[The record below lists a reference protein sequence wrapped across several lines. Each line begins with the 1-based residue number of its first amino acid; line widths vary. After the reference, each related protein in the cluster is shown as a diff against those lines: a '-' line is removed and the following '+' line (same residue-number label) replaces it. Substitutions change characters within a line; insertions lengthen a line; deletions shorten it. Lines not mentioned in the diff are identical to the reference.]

1 LPIFGSRFA
10 ETSAGHAP
18 SPLIWISLWQLDLS
32 GPRPTN
38 PGAERKIGGSAVFK
52 MRCAMLL
59 VGTAAFLAD
68 HEAACA
74 QETQIASAEPNLSNL
89 SIEELAQLNV
99 RSASKRDEPLSEAP
113 TALYV
118 ITGEEITDSAATSLS
133 EALRLAPNLEVQQVD
148 ARQYAITARGF
159 NSVQTSNKL
168 LVLMD
173 GRSIY
178 STLASSV
185 FWELHNRL
193 VEDIQQIE
201 VISGP
206 GGTLYGANAV
216 NGVVS
221 FITRD
226 AGDTLGVLARVT
238 AGDEERT
245 LGARVGLPIGA
256 NGAVRFYGHWFDRDD
271 LPPGP
276 GPDVN
281 DHFRGWQAGFRS
293 DFETSADHFTLQGD
307 IFDTDTGALPGDGD
321 HGHNLLARWSRDLS
335 SHSSF
340 RIQAYY
346 DYFKRRVLLVHDSL
360 ETIDLDAQY
369 SFDTGA
375 HEIVVGGGV
384 RTTLDEFVNNLNN
397 FQLDPPSRR
406 LWFFNLFAQDRIAIS
421 PALSLIL
428 GFKAERTTFTGIE
441 LLPNV
446 RLAWHPDD
454 RNLLWA
460 AVSRAIRTPSR
471 IDRQLVNL
479 PLLAPADDFVSEKL
493 IAFEAGYRGQPT
505 NWTTLSVSLFYNVYD
520 DIRTTEFTGNPLP
533 VRLRNGL
540 HGHTYGL
547 EAWSSSQL
555 TPWWRL
561 SVGLSTLWK
570 HFELEPGRT
579 DLAARDSLG
588 HDPNYQLFAR
598 SQFDFTERLSLNA
611 GLRWIGE
618 IDANPGVGDYV
629 EADARLAYRLT
640 DNLELYVAGRNL
652 LHRSHAES
660 DDPQRAQLPQRSLYG
675 GARVTF

>member
-1 LPIFGSRFA
+1 M
-10 ETSAGHAP
+10 
-18 SPLIWISLWQLDLS
+18 
-32 GPRPTN
+32 
-38 PGAERKIGGSAVFK
+38 GGSAVFK
-52 MRCAMLL
+52 IRYAMLL
-59 VGTAAFLAD
+59 VGTAVLLAD
-68 HEAACA
+68 YEAACA

-118 ITGEEITDSAATSLS
+118 ITGDEITDSAVTSLS

-159 NSVQTSNKL
+159 NSVETSNKL

-178 STLASSV
+178 SVLASSV
-185 FWELHNRL
+185 FWELHNPL
-193 VEDIQQIE
+193 VDDIQQIE

-226 AGDTLGVLARVT
+226 ASDTLGVLARAT

-245 LGARVGLPIGA
+245 LGARVGVPIGA
-256 NGAVRFYGHWFDRDD
+256 NGAVRFYGSWFDRED
-271 LPPGP
+271 LPQGA
-276 GPDVN
+276 GPDIN

-293 DFETSADHFTLQGD
+293 DFTTAADHLTFQGD
-307 IFDTDTGALPGDGD
+307 IFDTDASSLPRDGD
-321 HGHNLLARWSRDLS
+321 HGYNLLARWGHDLS
-335 SHSSF
+335 PRSAL
-340 RIQAYY
+340 RVQAYY
-346 DYFKRRVLLVHDSL
+346 DYFRRRFLLVHDSL
-360 ETIDLDAQY
+360 ETVDLDVQY
-369 SFDTGA
+369 SLETGPHA
-375 HEIVVGGGV
+375 LVVGGGA
-384 RTTLDEFVNNLNN
+384 RTTRDEFINNLNA
-397 FQLDPPSRR
+397 FQLDPQSRS
-406 LWFFNLFAQDRIAIS
+406 LWFFNLFAQDRITLS

-428 GFKAERTTFTGIE
+428 GLKAERTTFTGIQ

-446 RLAWHPDD
+446 RLAWQPNY
-454 RNLLWA
+454 RNMLWA

-471 IDRQLVNL
+471 IDRQLANL
-479 PLLAPADDFVSEKL
+479 PFLAPADDFVSEKL

-505 NWTTLSVSLFYNVYD
+505 PWTTLSVSLFFNLYD
-520 DIRTTEFTGNPLP
+520 DIRTTEFTGNPFP
-533 VRLRNGL
+533 IKLRNGL
-540 HGHTYGL
+540 QGHTYGV

-561 SVGLSTLWK
+561 SLGLSTLWK
-570 HFELEPGRT
+570 DFEIEPGRL
-579 DLAARDSLG
+579 DLAAGDSLG
-588 HDPNYQLFAR
+588 HDPDYQLFAR
-598 SQFDFTERLSLNA
+598 SQFDLGERWSANA

-618 IDANPGVGDYV
+618 IDANPGIGDYV
-629 EADARLAYRLT
+629 EADARIAYRLT

-652 LHRSHAES
+652 LHQTHAES
-660 DDPQRAQLPQRSLYG
+660 DDVKRAQLSQRSLYA